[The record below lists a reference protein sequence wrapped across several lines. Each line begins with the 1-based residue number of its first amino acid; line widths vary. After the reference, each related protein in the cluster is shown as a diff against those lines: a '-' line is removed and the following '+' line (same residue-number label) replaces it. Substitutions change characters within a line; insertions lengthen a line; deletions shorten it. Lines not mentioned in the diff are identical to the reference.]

1 MAVIRAVLDTSIYV
15 SALLA
20 SKGASGRVLE
30 AGFERRL
37 FVPVT
42 SPAILDELI
51 DVIAR
56 PAIMRRARRDLAQ
69 LAAFHLWVKR
79 KAEVVEGDYQALDIV
94 PRDAK
99 DNPIAAAALEGQV
112 PYLVSRDE
120 DILSLKVLRVP
131 GHRPVQIV
139 GPLAF
144 LRLLGR

>member
-20 SKGASGRVLE
+20 SKGASGRILE

-56 PAIMRRARRDLAQ
+56 PAIMR
-69 LAAFHLWVKR
+69 
-79 KAEVVEGDYQALDIV
+79 
-94 PRDAK
+94 
-99 DNPIAAAALEGQV
+99 
-112 PYLVSRDE
+112 DE
-120 DILSLKVLRVP
+120 DLLSLKVLRVP
-131 GHRPVQIV
+131 GHRPVQMV
-139 GPLAF
+139 GPQAF
-144 LRLLGR
+144 LQLLKR

>member
-1 MAVIRAVLDTSIYV
+1 MAVVRAVLDTNIYV
-15 SALLA
+15 SALL
-20 SKGASGRVLE
+20 SSQGAAGRVF
-30 AGFERRL
+30 ASGFERGL

-56 PAIMRRARRDLAQ
+56 PVMMKYARRNLVQ
-69 LAAFHLWVKR
+69 LAAFHRWVER
-79 KAEVVEGDYQALDIV
+79 KAEVVEGDYQELDIV

-112 PYLVSRDE
+112 PYLVSQDH
-120 DILSLKVLRVP
+120 DLLSLKVLRMP

-139 GPLAF
+139 EPRAF
-144 LRLLGR
+144 LRLLAR

>member
-1 MAVIRAVLDTSIYV
+1 MALIRAVLDTSIYV
-15 SALLA
+15 SALLS
-20 SKGASGRVLE
+20 SKGEPAQILE
-30 AGFERRL
+30 AGFERGL

-56 PAIMRRARRDLAQ
+56 PAIIRRARRDLAQ
-69 LAAFHLWVKR
+69 LAAFHRWVER
-79 KAEVVEGDYQALDIV
+79 NAEVVEGEYQELDIV

-99 DNPIAAAALEGQV
+99 DNPIAAAALEAQV

-120 DILSLKVLRVP
+120 DLLSLKVLRVP

-139 GPLAF
+139 GPRAF
-144 LRLLGR
+144 LRLLKS

>member
-1 MAVIRAVLDTSIYV
+1 MAIIRAVLDTSIYV

-20 SKGASGRVLE
+20 SKGDSGRLLD
-30 AGFERRL
+30 AGFEQRL

-42 SPAILDELI
+42 SPAILDELV

-69 LAAFHLWVKR
+69 LAAFHRWVER
-79 KAEVVEGDYQALDIV
+79 NAEMVEGEYQGLDIV

-99 DNPIAAAALEGQV
+99 DNPIAATALEGQV
-112 PYLVSRDE
+112 PYLVSRD
-120 DILSLKVLRVP
+120 DDLLSLKVLRVP

-139 GPLAF
+139 GPRAF
-144 LRLLGR
+144 LRLLKR

>member
-1 MAVIRAVLDTSIYV
+1 MALIRAVLDTNIYV

-20 SKGASGRVLE
+20 SKGESGRILD
-30 AGFERRL
+30 AGFERGI
-37 FVPVT
+37 FIPVA

-56 PAIMRRARRDLAQ
+56 PAIMRRARRDMAQ
-69 LAAFHLWVKR
+69 LAAFHRWVER
-79 KAEVVEGDYQALDIV
+79 NAEVVEGEYQGLDIV

-120 DILSLKVLRVP
+120 DLLSLKVLRVP
-131 GHRPVQIV
+131 GHQPVQIV
-139 GPLAF
+139 GPRAF
-144 LRLLGR
+144 LRLLKR